1 MTAASVTQTA
11 TVTLN
16 VTGITAPGIS
26 LSLSAYTFT
35 AAAGGT
41 APASQTLTVFAQ
53 TNTDATIQVSEQNCT
68 TATWLTLSPTGSFT
82 AGPFG
87 TNFTF
92 SVNQTGFG
100 TGTTCNGTITIVS
113 SFGTQTV
120 PITMI
125 VTPGASAVLTMSP
138 SSFTFSAVDGGD
150 KPAAQTLT
158 ITAPYE
164 ASATFQI
171 LEQSCGNR
179 NWLGISPSGGF
190 IASQTPSTFAVSV
203 NQSGIAVGSTCNGTI
218 STVAASGVRT
228 VNVTMTVVSGATTQ
242 LTANVAALTFTGV
255 AGGAPPAPQTLS
267 ITAPT
272 TTTASVQ
279 ATEQTCTGNTWLALT
294 PSGPF
299 TAGPTKMDFTVT
311 VDQSGQ
317 TPGTVCTGVISM
329 TSAFG
334 TQTLG
339 VTLVVTTT
347 AGGLPVVTATP
358 TTLSFSYAVGD
369 PAPAPQ
375 IVSITGAGA
384 TGLFSVDTTSTG
396 WLQVTPSCPAIAPC
410 ATPNN
415 GSFSLAVT
423 VDPTGVIAGIPNFGT
438 ITVSGIG
445 RATGI
450 TNINVSFTVTA
461 PVPAMNL
468 ITNGAS
474 FVTGPVAAG
483 EIISIFGNAATP
495 IGPPKAVSLNGIN
508 CPSPCTSIPT
518 SMGGVQVIFQ
528 PGGIAAP
535 LTYVSSTQINALV
548 PYEVLG
554 SASGQ
559 VQVRYLG
566 QTSNPMT
573 LQYAATQPG
582 IFTALGTG
590 SGLASVQQYDEQGA
604 YQGQN
609 SSSNPAKAGWYL
621 TLYVTGEGIIPAPAV
636 TGKVTASAGVLP
648 LMGPPKLL
656 IDNLQSTITYFG
668 EAAGFVSGLMQV
680 NAIVPAGV
688 HTAQAVP
695 VMLSMNGTNSQSGV
709 VIYIQ

>member
-1 MTAASVTQTA
+1 
-11 TVTLN
+11 
-16 VTGITAPGIS
+16 
-26 LSLSAYTFT
+26 
-35 AAAGGT
+35 
-41 APASQTLTVFAQ
+41 
-53 TNTDATIQVSEQNCT
+53 
-68 TATWLTLSPTGSFT
+68 
-82 AGPFG
+82 
-87 TNFTF
+87 
-92 SVNQTGFG
+92 
-100 TGTTCNGTITIVS
+100 
-113 SFGTQTV
+113 
-120 PITMI
+120 
-125 VTPGASAVLTMSP
+125 
-138 SSFTFSAVDGGD
+138 
-150 KPAAQTLT
+150 
-158 ITAPYE
+158 
-164 ASATFQI
+164 
-171 LEQSCGNR
+171 
-179 NWLGISPSGGF
+179 
-190 IASQTPSTFAVSV
+190 
-203 NQSGIAVGSTCNGTI
+203 
-218 STVAASGVRT
+218 
-228 VNVTMTVVSGATTQ
+228 
-242 LTANVAALTFTGV
+242 
-255 AGGAPPAPQTLS
+255 
-267 ITAPT
+267 
-272 TTTASVQ
+272 
-279 ATEQTCTGNTWLALT
+279 
-294 PSGPF
+294 
-299 TAGPTKMDFTVT
+299 
-311 VDQSGQ
+311 
-317 TPGTVCTGVISM
+317 
-329 TSAFG
+329 
-334 TQTLG
+334 
-339 VTLVVTTT
+339 
-347 AGGLPVVTATP
+347 
-358 TTLSFSYAVGD
+358 
-369 PAPAPQ
+369 
-375 IVSITGAGA
+375 
-384 TGLFSVDTTSTG
+384 
-396 WLQVTPSCPAIAPC
+396 
-410 ATPNN
+410 
-415 GSFSLAVT
+415 
-423 VDPTGVIAGIPNFGT
+423 
-438 ITVSGIG
+438 
-445 RATGI
+445 
-450 TNINVSFTVTA
+450 
-461 PVPAMNL
+461 MNL